1 MNFYEVTFEKDD
13 LFNRKPLA
21 DKIVDLISISEDKDM
36 REDSFVIALNASWGN
51 GKTTFVN
58 MLINEIK
65 NSTNGKY
72 NELKAIPIYYNAW
85 EEDDYRN
92 AFESLI
98 YRIIEQIECHKNIT
112 PDMKKQLIILKS
124 KLPDVLFSVGK
135 SYVQNKL
142 KKYDIEIE
150 EIIDLV
156 KTNNELKKLSSNDYF
171 EKYQKF
177 KRIKNDFKEIL
188 EKLASEKKI
197 IIFIDELDRCR
208 PNFAIETLE
217 IVKHYFNIPNIIFV
231 LSLDIE
237 QLSHSIATCYG
248 QNMDSAGYL
257 RRFIDFQVNMPQ
269 AKLDNIS
276 FSNIGVDLTKKNFE
290 YFKLSIRDVNKIKK
304 DLIFFFK
311 KFEESEEKT
320 LIYINLIII
329 KYLYPAELKK
339 ILFGTFSTITDKD
352 DEMLKKIILPENM
365 PYFEELI
372 NGMNK
377 TKLSEI
383 NKVPNENNK
392 KAYFIINKLW
402 DNTTLGEHIERV
414 IEYVKVG

>member
-1 MNFYEVTFEKDD
+1 MNFDEVTFEKDD
-13 LFNRKPLA
+13 LFDRKPLA
-21 DKIVDLISISEDKDM
+21 DKIVDLIGLSESM
-36 REDSFVIALNASWGN
+36 RDDSFVIALNASWGN
-51 GKTTFVN
+51 GKTVFVN

-65 NSTNGKY
+65 NSEESIYKNL
-72 NELKAIPIYYNAW
+72 NAISIYYNAW
-85 EEDDYRN
+85 EEDDYGN
-92 AFESLI
+92 AFESLVF
-98 YRIIEQIECHKNIT
+98 RIIEKIESYKNIT

-142 KKYDIEIE
+142 KKHDIEIE

-248 QNMDSAGYL
+248 QKMDSVGYL
-257 RRFIDFQVNMPQ
+257 RRFIDFQVNIPQ
-269 AKLDNIS
+269 SKLNNIQ
-276 FSNIGVDLTKKNFE
+276 FDIAYSNLIREMLE
-290 YFKLSIRDVNKIKK
+290 YFKLSLRDVLKIKK
-304 DLIFFFK
+304 DLVFFFK
-311 KFEESEEKT
+311 KFSAREETT
-320 LIYINLIII
+320 LIYVNLIIV
-329 KYLYPAELKK
+329 KYKYPNELKRLLNEYIETNNEEGEK
-339 ILFGTFSTITDKD
+339 FYR
-352 DEMLKKIILPENM
+352 KIIYPTNRI
-365 PYFEELI
+365 YFEEFTRGGNQTLLSQI
-372 NGMNK
+372 QKDYNK
-377 TKLSEI
+377 Q
-383 NKVPNENNK
+383 NK
-392 KAYFIINKLW
+392 KAFFIISNLA
-402 DNTTLGEHIERV
+402 NTGNTLGQHIERV
-414 IEYVKVG
+414 IEYVKIS